1 MLVTKGDAKIQNWN
15 KQPRHWGLMNAHT
28 KTQNWNNKHPSQ
40 YWLLN
45 APPRHKTEIINS
57 PIIAGYRM
65 HAQRHKTEII
75 NSSIIAGYWM
85 HAQRH
90 KTEIINS
97 PIIAGYRM
105 HMLRPE
111 ELAVLVVTFA
121 FFSCLSC
128 AKHFHKRMVS
138 SAAMLA
144 TVWPSGDMHRLRMRP
159 EWPEKHSSDKITKV
173 ERKKV
178 HHRLC
183 TGQNKTN
190 LFCFF
195 KQDCKVVRHILS
207 HSRQAHESW
216 KIKGSS

>member
-1 MLVTKGDAKIQNWN
+1 MLVTEGDAKIQKWN
-15 KQPRHWGLMNAHT
+15 KQPRHWGLMTAHT

-45 APPRHKTEIINS
+45 APPRHKTEIINR

-159 EWPEKHSSDKITKV
+159 EWPGKNSSDKITKV
-173 ERKKV
+173 GSKKFI
-178 HHRLC
+178 
-183 TGQNKTN
+183 TGCALVETY
-190 LFCFF
+190 FFICIFF
-195 KQDCKVVRHILS
+195 KQDCRVARHILS

-216 KIKGSS
+216 KI